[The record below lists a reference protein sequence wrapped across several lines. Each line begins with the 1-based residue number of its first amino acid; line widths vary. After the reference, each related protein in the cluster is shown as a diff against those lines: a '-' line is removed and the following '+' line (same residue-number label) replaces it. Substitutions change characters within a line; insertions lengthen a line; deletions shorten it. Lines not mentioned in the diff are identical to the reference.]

1 MTAVCYSFLQM
12 LKANTSIVF
21 KEDMTTFFHTLS
33 NAFYKLGGSMI
44 FETFVTVVDS
54 FNRNISCKILPTV

>member
-1 MTAVCYSFLQM
+1 MIEVCYNFPQM
-12 LKANTSIVF
+12 IKANTSIVH
-21 KEDMTTFFHTLS
+21 KEDKTIFFHTIS

-54 FNRNISCKILPTV
+54 FHHNVSCKILPTV

>member
-1 MTAVCYSFLQM
+1 MI
-12 LKANTSIVF
+12 KANTSIVH
-21 KEDMTTFFHTLS
+21 KEDKTIFFHTIS

-54 FNRNISCKILPTV
+54 FHHNVSCKILPTV